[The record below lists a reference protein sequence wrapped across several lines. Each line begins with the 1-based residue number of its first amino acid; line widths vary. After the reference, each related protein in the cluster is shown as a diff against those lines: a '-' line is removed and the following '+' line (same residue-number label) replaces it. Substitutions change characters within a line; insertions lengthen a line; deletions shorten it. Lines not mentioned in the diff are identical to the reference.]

1 MSIKVILTG
10 ASGMVGEGVL
20 MECLQNPLVSEVLM
34 VNRRMQSVK
43 HPKLKELII
52 TDFLDPANYSEAL
65 KGYDACFFC
74 AGISSLGMNEEDY
87 KRITYD
93 TTLHFAGKLLEQNA
107 DLTFI
112 YVSGAATDS
121 SEKGKLMW
129 ARVKGKTENDLMQM
143 KFKQQYNFRPGLMKP
158 VKGQQNV
165 KRLFK
170 ILIPI
175 LSPFFSRITLK
186 LEDVAKAM
194 IHVVV
199 RAYPKQILEVQ
210 DIKKA
215 SANAY

>member
-1 MSIKVILTG
+1 MAIKIILTG

-20 MECLQNPLVSEVLM
+20 MECLQNQLVSEVLM

-52 TDFLDPANYSEAL
+52 TNFLDLDNYSKEF

-74 AGISSLGMNEEDY
+74 AGISSLGMNEEEY

-93 TTLHFAGKLLEQNA
+93 TTIHFAGKLLEQNA

-158 VKGQQNV
+158 VKGQMNV
-165 KRLFK
+165 KRLFR

-175 LSPFFSRITLK
+175 LSPLMPRQTLK
-186 LEDVAKAM
+186 LEDVGKAM
-194 IHVVV
+194 INLVL
-199 RAYPKQILEVQ
+199 RAYPKQILEIV
-210 DIKKA
+210 DIRNA
-215 SANAY
+215 SLNAY